1 MTHEDQQDEIA
12 IDEYSFCNT
21 SARYSLIKRKLET
34 ASDSCLLSILQVASD
49 RTSNFEI
56 YTKVSSRRE
65 VRAIAHII
73 LNERGIAPEFR
84 DAKSGVTHKAK
95 DFPDEVQE
103 SNDRQIID
111 LHWLFLH
118 HRNQINPTDWNKP
131 MFNGECFDFDEA
143 SRFVSNARFVTLK
156 IKRLGIPI
164 KIQKLLLALREQ
176 DILTIQKKVRSKT
189 ADVREMLINKINEPK
204 SRLPK
209 EKLETIC
216 AASRC
221 LLLANG
227 SPSDAIE
234 YWRKMPLTLT
244 SYSPEKVLPWMKS
257 RKVVL
262 ANLLKDIDERENNSK
277 AQVISGSRAI
287 GAPPARGQGV
297 PQT

>member
-1 MTHEDQQDEIA
+1 MTNTLDIKSGDNYADNEVKST
-12 IDEYSFCNT
+12 YSFCHT
-21 SARYSLIKRKLET
+21 EIKYSLIKNKLDT
-34 ASDSCLLSILQVASD
+34 GSDKTLIRILQLASD
-49 RTSNFEI
+49 RSAYCKTFDNQD
-56 YTKVSSRRE
+56 KRRL
-65 VRAIAHII
+65 VRAIIHII

-95 DFPDEVQE
+95 NFPEEAEE

-118 HRNQINPTDWNKP
+118 HRNQISPTDWNKP
-131 MFNGECFDFDEA
+131 MFNRECFDFDEA
-143 SRFVSNARFVTLK
+143 SRFVSNARYVNLK

-176 DILTIQKKVRSKT
+176 DVLTIQKKVRSKT

-209 EKLETIC
+209 DKLDAIC

-221 LLLANG
+221 LLLAND
-227 SPSDAIE
+227 SPSDAVE
-234 YWRKMPLTLT
+234 YWEKMPLALT

-257 RKVVL
+257 RKVFL
-262 ANLLKDIDERENNSK
+262 ANLLKDIDLRK
-277 AQVISGSRAI
+277 IKPKGHVISESIAP
-287 GAPPARGQGV
+287 GAPTA
-297 PQT
+297 